1 MTLISP
7 SIPAPVPT
15 PYNPPAPKQKPAV
28 KIVHGRDSKG
38 PVVSISVTHQQA
50 DIRIK
55 KDANNNVV
63 AFINGKPYPLN
74 IPNSDLS
81 TLNITTGRY
90 RDHVRIDDN
99 VKVYAYIE
107 TRSGDDFVKTGGGK
121 ATVEAGPGDDHVQLG
136 TGGGLVRGGLGNDKM
151 FGGTG
156 HSTLHG
162 DDGENYFSTDI
173 PKYSPKG
180 TAIYSSGTED
190 TIRAAAGNV
199 DITVYSGKT
208 NIEVDKSVSPNVRL
222 YGGSGRSNITVDSPS
237 EESNVKILGQKK
249 NANFIYKRNAL
260 P

>member
-7 SIPAPVPT
+7 SIPAPIPT
-15 PYNPPAPKQKPAV
+15 TYNPPAPKQKPAV
-28 KIVHGRDSKG
+28 KIVHGSDSKG
-38 PVVSISVTHQQA
+38 PIVSIIVTHQQA

-63 AFINGKPYPLN
+63 AFIHGKPYPLN

-99 VKVYAYIE
+99 VKVYARIE
-107 TRSGDDFVKTGGGK
+107 TGSGDDFVQTGGGAANVK
-121 ATVEAGPGDDHVQLG
+121 AGPGDDHVQLG
-136 TGGGLVRGGLGNDKM
+136 TGGGRARGGPGNDKM

-190 TIRAAAGNV
+190 TIRAAAGDV

-208 NIEVDKSVSPNVRL
+208 NIQVDKTAWANVRL
-222 YGGSGRSNITVDSPS
+222 YGKSERSNITIESQP
-237 EESNVKILGQKK
+237 EEKKVIVEGEWK
-249 NANFIYKRNAL
+249 NANMIYK
-260 P
+260 